1 MNSQR
6 MQEIEIVVERGYHP
20 RYLKGVQGAQG
31 VALTAGEPVRLTF
44 LRRESGGC
52 SREIVIPAFGIRKE
66 LPQNVPVTIQLPP
79 LVEGELAFTCGMNM
93 MRGALVV
100 AAK

>member
-6 MQEIEIVVERGYHP
+6 VQEIEIVVERGYHP
-20 RYLKGVQGAQG
+20 QRAT
-31 VALTAGEPVRLTF
+31 LTAGVPVRLTF

-52 SREIVIPAFGIRKE
+52 SREIVIPKFGIRKE

-79 LVEGELAFTCGMNM
+79 LAAGELAFTCGMNM

-100 AAK
+100 ATE